1 MASRRDWLLQQ
12 MGITQYR
19 LHHPRVLQGEV
30 AVRLHPDTRLV
41 IVAADNLPSPQSF
54 LQDVLRSLGL
64 EEHQS
69 RLLTARQLA
78 MLPEPLSCP
87 VWLLGIP
94 ADKQYSTV
102 QLVSPP
108 LAELINSSAAKRTLW
123 QQITTYDS
131 HFFSRA

>member
-1 MASRRDWLLQQ
+1 MAGRRDWLLQQ

-30 AVRLHPDTRLV
+30 AVRLHPETRLV
-41 IVAADNLPSPQSF
+41 IVATDSVPSSQSF
-54 LQDVLRSLGL
+54 MQDVLHSLGL
-64 EEHQS
+64 QEHQS
-69 RLLTARQLA
+69 RVLTARQLT

-87 VWLLGIP
+87 VWLLGVP
-94 ADKQYSTV
+94 ADKQYSPV

-123 QQITTYDS
+123 QQITHYDS

>member
-1 MASRRDWLLQQ
+1 MANRRDWLLQQ

-41 IVAADNLPSPQSF
+41 IVAAEQPPSSQSF
-54 LQDVLRSLGL
+54 MQDVLHSLGL
-64 EEHQS
+64 EASQS

-78 MLPEPLSCP
+78 MLPEPIPCP
-87 VWLLGIP
+87 VWLLGVP
-94 ADKQYSTV
+94 ADREYSTV
-102 QLVSPP
+102 QLVTPP

>member
-41 IVAADNLPSPQSF
+41 IVAAENLPSPQSF
-54 LQDVLRSLGL
+54 LQDVLQSLGL
-64 EEHQS
+64 QQHQS
-69 RLLTARQLA
+69 RLLTDRQLS
-78 MLPEPLSCP
+78 MLPEPLACP
-87 VWLLGIP
+87 VWLLGVP
-94 ADKQYSTV
+94 ADKQYSAV

-108 LAELINSSAAKRTLW
+108 LAELINSSAAKRNLW
-123 QQITTYDS
+123 QQITTYGS